1 MPLPPRV
8 GAARAVASIAL
19 TLVVALLPTAAPAQ
33 ARFRFADTATILPKT
48 VTPTSVTL
56 QLDVDPAAATFGGD
70 VKIVVQVHRA
80 MPSIVLHAAQLEAQ
94 SLVLDEGGPA
104 RTLQL
109 TADRSAGTWRLQPE
123 DGRPIAAG
131 RHVLRLRYRGTVQP
145 TAEGLYAVDYSAQG
159 QPQRMLATQLE
170 AISARSVVPSFDEP
184 VFRTRW
190 RLTVRAPA
198 GYEVVS
204 NTPRLSIERSG
215 DATLHHFAPTPP
227 MQSYL
232 LSLAVGRFD
241 AVEGKADDIPLR
253 VLSAPGKGEQG
264 RAALAAAGQF
274 LPYYRR
280 YFGQRYALPK
290 LDLLA
295 VPGLR
300 TGAMEDWGLIGFAEN
315 RLLFEP
321 GRSDPGLWVRN
332 YGLIAHEVSH
342 QWFGNLVSPATWSEM
357 WLNESFATWM
367 QRKIVDE
374 LHPEWQG
381 PLRTRLDLE
390 STMNRDATAG
400 SRPIR
405 GAAVTEERV
414 NDVFDE
420 ITYDKGGAVLAMLE
434 QWIGPRD
441 FRRGLQAYM
450 AERAFKPATAGDLWH
465 HMQRVTGLPVA
476 RVAGQ
481 WTDQQ
486 GLPLVDV
493 DAACRAGATEIT
505 LRQSRFAALD
515 PLPAA
520 RWSIPVRLVR
530 GSAQRTVLLEGE
542 QARLLWPGCDEQPLL
557 ANAGAQGYFRIRYAA
572 LLQQRLLDRYTTLA
586 PADRLALLA
595 DSHALAIAGLRP
607 LAEYLTLLQRL
618 PHVHD
623 ASRDTLFALASSQ
636 LQGLDLAFDGLPVQP
651 ALHAAGVAFLAPEFE
666 RLGWQ
671 PAAGESAEAG
681 QLRAQLVSRLAR
693 FGYAPVLAGARD
705 RLPAALAN
713 DTTQVAPALRGPVM
727 FAAALEGTPADFDTL
742 LDALRRA
749 TSTQERWLLLGGLRA
764 VPGPDQTRRLL
775 DEALSGRLPANVS
788 AAIPSYVAGIPANSE
803 KAYMHVLEHWDA
815 YAKLAGTNTFSG
827 RQWLLPRTASG
838 STDAGFGQ
846 RLLADQKRLLGDEG
860 TTNAASEAAAIV
872 SRSRLREREGGRL
885 EPALHAWVANP

>member
-1 MPLPPRV
+1 
-8 GAARAVASIAL
+8 
-19 TLVVALLPTAAPAQ
+19 
-33 ARFRFADTATILPKT
+33 
-48 VTPTSVTL
+48 
-56 QLDVDPAAATFGGD
+56 
-70 VKIVVQVHRA
+70 
-80 MPSIVLHAAQLEAQ
+80 
-94 SLVLDEGGPA
+94 
-104 RTLQL
+104 
-109 TADRSAGTWRLQPE
+109 
-123 DGRPIAAG
+123 
-131 RHVLRLRYRGTVQP
+131 
-145 TAEGLYAVDYSAQG
+145 
-159 QPQRMLATQLE
+159 
-170 AISARSVVPSFDEP
+170 
-184 VFRTRW
+184 
-190 RLTVRAPA
+190 
-198 GYEVVS
+198 
-204 NTPRLSIERSG
+204 
-215 DATLHHFAPTPP
+215 
-227 MQSYL
+227 
-232 LSLAVGRFD
+232 
-241 AVEGKADDIPLR
+241 
-253 VLSAPGKGEQG
+253 
-264 RAALAAAGQF
+264 
-274 LPYYRR
+274 
-280 YFGQRYALPK
+280 
-290 LDLLA
+290 
-295 VPGLR
+295 
-300 TGAMEDWGLIGFAEN
+300 
-315 RLLFEP
+315 
-321 GRSDPGLWVRN
+321 
-332 YGLIAHEVSH
+332 
-342 QWFGNLVSPATWSEM
+342 
-357 WLNESFATWM
+357 
-367 QRKIVDE
+367 
-374 LHPEWQG
+374 
-381 PLRTRLDLE
+381 
-390 STMNRDATAG
+390 
-400 SRPIR
+400 
-405 GAAVTEERV
+405 
-414 NDVFDE
+414 
-420 ITYDKGGAVLAMLE
+420 
-434 QWIGPRD
+434 
-441 FRRGLQAYM
+441 
-450 AERAFKPATAGDLWH
+450 
-465 HMQRVTGLPVA
+465 VA

-838 STDAGFGQ
+838 STDAGFAQ